1 VKLLVCGNRKIG
13 KTDPATPLHLMQYAT
28 ENASRQRKMI
38 FDYLSLLHQVRPISL
53 IIAGEEGGAEKLGVH
68 WARLNGIPCVSIRR
82 VKVEPSTLKKAIA
95 QFVGN
100 ASSLKPSKESMLE
113 RNRRMLNENT
123 PDVVLAFGT
132 GTSTEALVHDA
143 RARGIEII
151 EVDFPVDD
159 SHHQLYKIV

>member
-1 VKLLVCGNRKIG
+1 MK
-13 KTDPATPLHLMQYAT
+13 
-28 ENASRQRKMI
+28 
-38 FDYLSLLHQVRPISL
+38 F
-53 IIAGEEGGAEKLGVH
+53 
-68 WARLNGIPCVSIRR
+68 
-82 VKVEPSTLKKAIA
+82 EPSKLKKAIA

-100 ASSLKPSKESMLE
+100 ASSLKHSKETMLE

-132 GTSTEALVHDA
+132 GTSTEALVNDA